1 LTLDTTTAKRTAT
14 VAQAVEEVVLNTG
27 VSSTDDF
34 LDVCAAEV
42 DSKAFNRVLTL
53 RKGIQVYGEP
63 ARKSIEAEI
72 EGIIDREVWEGI
84 H

>member
-1 LTLDTTTAKRTAT
+1 MK
-14 VAQAVEEVVLNTG
+14 
-27 VSSTDDF
+27 F

-72 EGIIDREVWEGI
+72 KEIIDREVWEGI
-84 H
+84 HWSDLSKTQKTKIL